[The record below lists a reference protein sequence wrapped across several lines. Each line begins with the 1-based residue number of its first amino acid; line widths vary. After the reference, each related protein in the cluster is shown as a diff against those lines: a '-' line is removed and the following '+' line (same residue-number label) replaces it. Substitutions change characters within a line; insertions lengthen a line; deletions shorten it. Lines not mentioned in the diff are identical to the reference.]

1 MKTKAKQKKTKE
13 QLKHSNEDYLYYNTK
28 QDENEFRDSLLIEV
42 KNQSFYQKDQ
52 FSLYN
57 QCFN

>member
-1 MKTKAKQKKTKE
+1 MKTKATKTKQSE
-13 QLKHSNEDYLYYNTK
+13 HSNEDYLYYNTK

-42 KNQSFYQKDQ
+42 KNNQSFYQKDQ